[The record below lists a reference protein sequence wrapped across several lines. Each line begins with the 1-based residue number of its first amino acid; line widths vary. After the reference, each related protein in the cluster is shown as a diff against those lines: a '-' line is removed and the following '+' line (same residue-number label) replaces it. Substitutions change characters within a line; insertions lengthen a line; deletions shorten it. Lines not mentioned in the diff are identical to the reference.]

1 MSGAGGIGGM
11 SGVKYAVAS
20 RNHPAY
26 WAFVLHRASGLALAV
41 FVPAHL
47 YTLSL
52 AVEEA
57 ARFDAFL
64 EWTENPL
71 VKGGEALLVLLLAG
85 HLAGGLRLLALEF
98 LGWRDRQK
106 SIVAAT
112 LGVAVACGLLFLM
125 NAP

>member
-1 MSGAGGIGGM
+1 MRSVGA
-11 SGVKYAVAS
+11 SGVRYAIAS
-20 RNHPAY
+20 RNHPVY

-64 EWTENPL
+64 EWTESPL

-98 LGWRDRQK
+98 LEWRDRQK
-106 SIVAAT
+106 SLVAIT

>member
-1 MSGAGGIGGM
+1 MSGVG
-11 SGVKYAVAS
+11 GVKYAIAA
-20 RNHPAY
+20 RNHPVY
-26 WAFVLHRASGLALAV
+26 WAFVLHRMSGLALAV

-64 EWTENPL
+64 EWTESPL
-71 VKGGEALLVLLLAG
+71 VKGGEALLVLL
-85 HLAGGLRLLALEF
+85 E
-98 LGWRDRQK
+98 WRDRQK
-106 SIVAAT
+106 SIVAVT

>member
-1 MSGAGGIGGM
+1 MSGV
-11 SGVKYAVAS
+11 SGVKYAIAA
-20 RNHPAY
+20 RNHPVY
-26 WAFVLHRASGLALAV
+26 WAFVLHRVSGLALAV

-64 EWTENPL
+64 EWTESPL

-98 LGWRDRQK
+98 LEWRDRQK
-106 SIVAAT
+106 SIVAIT